1 MDFIKT
7 FIQAYNMLF
16 LSLVLFYALECFVCI
31 CVYVYHVP
39 AWGLQ
44 RSEDPD
50 LLELEFQ
57 TVTRHPMGMGSRT
70 RSSGRATIALN
81 SWATSPAPCKQI
93 HSQGPSLTP
102 SARQLSPFLPP
113 YVFLVPLPTSTCV
126 PIWFDLWL
134 NFISGANE
142 YRWTVTFRKRGSLTS

>member
-50 LLELEFQ
+50 LQELEFQ
-57 TVTRHPMGMGSRT
+57 TVTRHPIGMGSRT
-70 RSSGRATIALN
+70 RSSGRATLLSTAEPLLQPHVN
-81 SWATSPAPCKQI
+81 RS
-93 HSQGPSLTP
+93 TP
-102 SARQLSPFLPP
+102 KD
-113 YVFLVPLPTSTCV
+113 PL
-126 PIWFDLWL
+126 
-134 NFISGANE
+134 
-142 YRWTVTFRKRGSLTS
+142 